1 VSRLSTKHT
10 LVIPTFN
17 RPGLLK
23 RLVLYYCDL
32 DDLPNMLIL
41 DSSCAEDF
49 EANQLSLSGLSGNV
63 RHMQFSQDTE
73 FATKLSAGL
82 KTVTTPYV
90 SFCADDDLVFLSAVR
105 KSMDILEAES
115 SAVSVH
121 GLYMNFR
128 EEGQKVHITCE
139 YGNPSNDAAQ
149 AGARVFRLFQ
159 KYESLFYS
167 VFRTQDLKEIFA
179 EVEKLPTL
187 HFQELFQS
195 VAALLKGK
203 VLNIEQIYAARRS
216 GPEAD
221 PTRDKWQTYYWFMDN
236 PSELMAHYQSYRN
249 ALLDLHERAGFA
261 SGVSRSDMQVI
272 LDAAHAVYFSANCP
286 PPYFWSILQRHWPDE
301 PFIKAGE
308 RDLFE
313 TIKNRSRTNSVLTR
327 LDEPKEESSILKWLK
342 ERFAG
347 PGERELN
354 AEARKRFDQPWKCVL
369 PLELRWI
376 AENKDFRDRYFDL
389 CEYLN
394 KA

>member
-1 VSRLSTKHT
+1 MSRLSAKHT

-17 RPGLLK
+17 RPSLLK
-23 RLVLYYCDL
+23 RLVSYYCGL

-49 EANQLSLSGLSGNV
+49 EANQLSLSGLPGDV
-63 RHMQFSQDTE
+63 RHVQFSQDTE

-90 SFCADDDLVFLSAVR
+90 SFCADDDLVFLSSVR

-128 EEGQKVHITCE
+128 EEGQNVHISCE

-167 VFRTQDLKEIFA
+167 VFRTRDLQEIFA

-221 PTRDKWQTYYWFMDN
+221 PTRDKWQTYYWFMDD
-236 PSELMAHYQSYRN
+236 PSELMAHYQSYRD
-249 ALLDLHERAGFA
+249 ALLDLHEREGFT
-261 SGVSRSDMQVI
+261 SGVSRSDMQKI

-286 PPYFWSILQRHWPDE
+286 PPYFWSILQHHWPDE
-301 PFIKAGE
+301 PFVKAGE
-308 RDLFE
+308 QDLFE
-313 TIKNRSRTNSVLTR
+313 TIKNRSRANSVLTH
-327 LDEPKEESSILKWLK
+327 LDEPREESSILRWLK
-342 ERFAG
+342 RRLSG
-347 PGERELN
+347 PGERGLN
-354 AEARKRFDQPWKCVL
+354 AEAQERFDQPWKCVL

-376 AENKDFRDRYFDL
+376 SENKDFRDRYFDL
-389 CEYLN
+389 CEYLD